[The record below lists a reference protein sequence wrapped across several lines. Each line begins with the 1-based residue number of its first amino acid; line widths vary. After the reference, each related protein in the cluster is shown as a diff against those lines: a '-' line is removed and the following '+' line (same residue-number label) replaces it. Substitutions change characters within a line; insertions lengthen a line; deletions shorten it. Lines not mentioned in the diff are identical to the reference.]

1 MFELKGIPCG
11 NSFISPRLTCHKG
24 AKKFLDKIKK
34 NPPNRFPS
42 SADQKR
48 RVVTALEKAK
58 NKKEQ
63 RDIMRD
69 VTNRLSPEQ
78 AQDILDRKMPNGMTF
93 EEYADK
99 RGSDNYNIPGQKQR
113 ADVTDAEVDHFWDSL
128 STLERNLLVPA
139 GAGAPDREKKNNGG
153 KSLVDTDWGTK
164 PEDRIRMR
172 KAMLKTLLEQ
182 LDDNGNLID
191 PWTGKAF
198 DIPADLDHIRPV
210 AKGGGHGIA
219 EKGKP
224 KPKSIT
230 GTDYNSENWIWTS
243 KEINRNYKGDRDI
256 KGTVARIKAAT
267 DENRYNKGLDEKIDQ
282 YLTVEKEKIQL
293 EDNTAKAAREA
304 FSGSGHGIN
313 SFPNETI
320 IMGMDKE
327 KLESVMKG
335 LESAD
340 PSLQDIT
347 KNLFSKSGVSDDERR
362 RAVAEAVKLTKDNG
376 RAAISTIKSNIAS
389 LTGTPFTSVAVSPSI
404 TLPDGKEIKTPR
416 LDAMM
421 RDSSITINDLD
432 DDSYV
437 NLMFQL
443 YEQEVIDFKPDGTA
457 IRGKKGGVKGKQ
469 GGFRDDSIQ
478 VLNSTRRQ
486 PYTDYIKQDRD
497 NPDRPKRSKGRIR
510 PLENHVINEIGLKNL
525 PSYDNI
531 TPIQA
536 HNVTNDIRSMTG
548 YPRLRHNLSES

>member
-1 MFELKGIPCG
+1 MSKLKGVPCG
-11 NSFISPRLTCHKG
+11 KSFISPKHTCHIG
-24 AKKFLDKIKK
+24 AKKFLEKIKK
-34 NPPNRFPS
+34 TPPNRFPA

-48 RVVTALEKAK
+48 RVVSALEKAK
-58 NKKEQ
+58 NKAEQ
-63 RDIMRD
+63 REIMRD

-93 EEYADK
+93 EEYANK
-99 RGSDNYNIPGQKQR
+99 RGSNNYNIPGQKQR
-113 ADVTDAEVDHFWDSL
+113 VDVTDAEVDLFWDSL
-128 STLERNLLVPA
+128 STVERNLLAPA
-139 GAGAPDREKKNNGG
+139 GAGAPDREKINNGG

-164 PEDRIRMR
+164 PEDRVRMR

-182 LDDNGNLID
+182 LDEDGNLID

-224 KPKSIT
+224 KSKSDI

-256 KGTVARIKAAT
+256 KGTMARIKAAT
-267 DENRYNKGLDEKIDQ
+267 NKKDYNDGLDEKIDK
-282 YLTVEKEKIQL
+282 YLTLEKEKIDL
-293 EDNTAKAAREA
+293 EDNTAKAARDA
-304 FSGSGHGIN
+304 FSGSGHGLN

-320 IMGMDKE
+320 IKGMNKE
-327 KLESVMKG
+327 RLEAVMKG

-340 PSLQDIT
+340 PSLQGIT
-347 KNLFSKSGVSDDERR
+347 KNLFNKSGMGDDERR
-362 RAVAEAVKLTKDNG
+362 RAVADAVRETKEKGREAL
-376 RAAISTIKSNIAS
+376 STIKSNIS
-389 LTGTPFTSVAVSPSI
+389 NLTGTPFTSVSVATNI
-404 TLPDGKEIKTPR
+404 TLPNGKNIETPK

-421 RDSSITINDLD
+421 RDANITINDLD

-437 NLMFQL
+437 HLMLQL
-443 YEQEVIDFKPDGTA
+443 YEQGVIDFKPDGTA
-457 IRGKKGGVKGKQ
+457 IRGEKGGAKGKR

-478 VLNSTRRQ
+478 AFNSTRRQ
-486 PYTDYIKQDRD
+486 SYIDYIKQDKANR
-497 NPDRPKRSKGRIR
+497 NRPKSNKGFR
-510 PLENHVINEIGLKNL
+510 PLENHVINELGLKNL

-531 TPIQA
+531 TPTQA
-536 HNVTNDIRSMTG
+536 HNVTNDIRAMTG
-548 YPRLRHNLSES
+548 HPRLNQ